1 MKTQNV
7 DQLFEKKEILN
18 TGKDNHVKDLSNSS
32 KDVKN
37 GYVFFALKG
46 TNTDGHNFVEE
57 AVKNG
62 ASAVVVQD
70 EETGKKIRE
79 RYPDVWVVLT
89 QDTRKKQAEISRK
102 FYGFPDKKIKI
113 IGITG
118 TNGKTTVSYLI
129 SQLIEKSG
137 RKTGIIGTIDYR
149 VGDVVISEGRTT
161 PDSIQWFKT
170 LKQMGD
176 LGAEYVVAEVSSH
189 ALDQMR
195 IYGTEFSGAVFTNL
209 SQDHLDY
216 HKNMEEY
223 FSTKEKLFDMLDRE
237 TPAVVNTDDIYG
249 NRLYNRFKKNK
260 NISGVGM
267 QNSQDFKI
275 EDIKLSEKGSSFF
288 LLWKDKRIPV
298 KTKLIGLFN
307 VYNTALSISILLKM
321 GFSPEFLSKASEN
334 LQPVRG
340 RLERIDGNGFS
351 VFVDYAHTP
360 DALKNV
366 LQTLKDLKKGRL
378 ITVFG
383 AGGDRDRSK
392 RPLMGKIASELSDI
406 VIITSDNPRS
416 EDPLKIIEDIKSG
429 IKGNN
434 FEVIPDREK
443 AIKEAVYTA
452 SEGDIILIAGKGH
465 ESYQIVG
472 KDIIPFDDLKVAKK
486 YIKKRQQVLPR
497 QEKY

>member
-1 MKTQNV
+1 MSTKKL
-7 DQLFEKKEILN
+7 DQLFGKKEIIN
-18 TGKDNHVKDLSNSS
+18 TGKDKQVTGLSNNS
-32 KDVKN
+32 KDIKN
-37 GYVFFALKG
+37 GYVFFAIKG
-46 TNTDGHNFVEE
+46 TNADGHRFVEE
-57 AVKNG
+57 AIKNG

-70 EETGKKIRE
+70 INIGKKIKKK
-79 RYPDVWVVLT
+79 YPEVWVVLT
-89 QDTRKKQAEISRK
+89 QDSRKKQAEVSKR
-102 FYGFPDKKIKI
+102 FYGFPDQKIKI

-149 VGDVVISEGRTT
+149 VGDKVICEGRTT

-170 LKQMGD
+170 VKQMAD
-176 LGAEYVVAEVSSH
+176 FGAEYVVAEVSSH

-195 IYGTEFSGAVFTNL
+195 VYGTHFSGAVFTNL

-223 FSTKEKLFDMLDRE
+223 FSAKKKLFDMLDRK

-249 NRLYNRFKKNK
+249 KRIYQNFRNIKNV
-260 NISGVGM
+260 SGVGT
-267 QNSQDFKI
+267 QNTPEFKI
-275 EDIKLSEKGSSFF
+275 EDIKLSEKGSSFS
-288 LLWKDKRIPV
+288 LRWKNKKIPV

-321 GFSPEFLSKASEN
+321 GFSPEFLSIASED
-334 LQPVRG
+334 LEPVRG
-340 RLERIDGNGFS
+340 RLERIEGKGFS

-392 RPLMGKIASELSDI
+392 RPIMGKVASDLSDL
-406 VIITSDNPRS
+406 VIITSDNPRT
-416 EDPLKIIEDIKSG
+416 EDPLKIINDIKAG
-429 IKGNN
+429 IKGNSYKL
-434 FEVIPDREK
+434 IPDREK

-452 SEGDIILIAGKGH
+452 SEGDVILIAGKGH

-472 KDIIPFDDLKVAKK
+472 KEVIPFDDLKVAKK

>member
-1 MKTQNV
+1 MNTKKI
-7 DQLFEKKEILN
+7 DQLFEKKEIIN
-18 TGKDNHVKDLSNSS
+18 TGKDNHVKGLSNNS

-37 GYVFFALKG
+37 GYVFFAVKG
-46 TNTDGHNFVEE
+46 TNTDGHRFVEE

-70 EETGKKIRE
+70 TETAKKVKE

-89 QDTRKKQAEISRK
+89 QDTRKKQAEVSRK
-102 FYGFPDKKIKI
+102 FYGFPDRKIKI

-129 SQLIEKSG
+129 SQLIENSG

-149 VGDVVISEGRTT
+149 VGDRVICEGRTT
-161 PDSIQWFKT
+161 PDSIQWFRT
-170 LKQMGD
+170 LKQMSD
-176 LGAEYVVAEVSSH
+176 MGAEYVVAEISSH

-195 IYGTEFSGAVFTNL
+195 VYGTQFSGAVFTNL

-216 HKNMEEY
+216 HKSMEEY
-223 FSTKEKLFDMLDRE
+223 FSAKEKLFDMLDRE

-249 NRLYNRFKKNK
+249 NRLYNRLKKNK
-260 NISGVGM
+260 NISGIGT
-267 QNSQDFKI
+267 QNSPDFKI

-288 LLWKDKRIPV
+288 LLWKNKKLPV

-340 RLERIDGNGFS
+340 RLERIEGNGFS
-351 VFVDYAHTP
+351 VYIDYAHTP

-366 LQTLKDLKKGRL
+366 LQTLKDIKKRRL

-392 RPLMGKIASELSDI
+392 RPLMGEVASELSDL
-406 VIITSDNPRS
+406 VIITSDNPRT
-416 EDPLKIIEDIKSG
+416 EDPLKIIDEIKSG
-429 IKGNN
+429 IKGNS
-434 FEVIPDREK
+434 FKVIPDREK
-443 AIKEAVYTA
+443 AIKEAIYTA
-452 SEGDIILIAGKGH
+452 SEGDIVLIAGKGH
-465 ESYQIVG
+465 ENYQIIG
-472 KDIIPFDDLKVAKK
+472 KKTIPFDDLKVAKK
-486 YIKKRQQVLPR
+486 YIKKRDNHFQL
-497 QEKY
+497 

>member
-1 MKTQNV
+1 MKTKKI
-7 DQLFEKKEILN
+7 DQLFEKKEIVN
-18 TGKDNHVKDLSNSS
+18 TGKDKYITGLSNNS
-32 KDVKN
+32 KDIKN
-37 GYVFFALKG
+37 GYVFFAIKG
-46 TNTDGHNFVEE
+46 TIADGHSFAEE
-57 AVKNG
+57 AIKKG

-70 EETGKKIRE
+70 ADIAKKIKE
-79 RYPDVWVVLT
+79 KYPDVWVFLVK
-89 QDTRKKQAEISRK
+89 DTRKKQAEVSRK
-102 FYGFPDKKIKI
+102 FYDFPDKKVKI

-137 RKTGIIGTIDYR
+137 KKTGIIGTIDYR

-170 LKQMGD
+170 LKQMSD

-195 IYGTEFSGAVFTNL
+195 VYGTQFSGAVFTNL

-223 FSTKEKLFDMLDRE
+223 FLAKERLFDMLDRE

-249 NRLYNRFKKNK
+249 KRLYSRFNK
-260 NISGVGM
+260 NISGVGT
-267 QNSQDFKI
+267 QNNPEFKI

-288 LLWKDKRIPV
+288 LHWKNKKIPV

-321 GFSPEFLSKASEN
+321 GFSHEFLSKASED
-334 LQPVRG
+334 LKPVRG
-340 RLERIDGNGFS
+340 RLERIEGNGFS

-366 LQTLKDLKKGRL
+366 LQTLKALKKGRL

-392 RPLMGKIASELSDI
+392 RPLMGEVASELSDI

-416 EDPLKIIEDIKSG
+416 EDPIKIIEDIKSG
-429 IKGNN
+429 IKGNS
-434 FEVIPDREK
+434 FKVIPDREK

>member
-1 MKTQNV
+1 MNTKKI
-7 DQLFEKKEILN
+7 DQLFEKKEIIN
-18 TGKDNHVKDLSNSS
+18 TGKDNHVKGLSNNS

-37 GYVFFALKG
+37 GYVFFAVKG
-46 TNTDGHNFVEE
+46 TNTDGHRFVEE

-70 EETGKKIRE
+70 TETAKKVKE

-89 QDTRKKQAEISRK
+89 QDTRKKQAEVSRK
-102 FYGFPDKKIKI
+102 FYGFPDRKIKI

-129 SQLIEKSG
+129 SQLIENSG

-149 VGDVVISEGRTT
+149 VGDRVICEGRTT
-161 PDSIQWFKT
+161 PDSIQWFRT
-170 LKQMGD
+170 LKQMSD
-176 LGAEYVVAEVSSH
+176 MGAEYVVAEISSH

-195 IYGTEFSGAVFTNL
+195 VYGTQFSGAVFTNL

-216 HKNMEEY
+216 HKSMEEY
-223 FSTKEKLFDMLDRE
+223 FSAKEKLFDMLNGE

-249 NRLYNRFKKNK
+249 SRLYNRLKKNK
-260 NISGVGM
+260 NISGIGT
-267 QNSQDFKI
+267 QNSPDFKI

-288 LLWKDKRIPV
+288 LRWENKKLPV

-307 VYNTALSISILLKM
+307 VYNTALSISTLLKM

-340 RLERIDGNGFS
+340 RLERIEGNGFS
-351 VFVDYAHTP
+351 VYIDYAHTP

-366 LQTLKDLKKGRL
+366 LQTLKDIKKRRL

-392 RPLMGKIASELSDI
+392 RPLMGKVASELSDL
-406 VIITSDNPRS
+406 VILTSDNPRT
-416 EDPLKIIEDIKSG
+416 EDPLKIIDEIKSG
-429 IKGNN
+429 IKGNS
-434 FEVIPDREK
+434 FKVVPDREK

-452 SEGDIILIAGKGH
+452 SEGDIVLIAGKGH
-465 ESYQIVG
+465 ESYQIIG
-472 KDIIPFDDLKVAKK
+472 KKTIPFDDLKVAKK
-486 YIKKRQQVLPR
+486 YIKKRDNHFQL
-497 QEKY
+497 

>member
-1 MKTQNV
+1 MNTKKI
-7 DQLFEKKEILN
+7 DQLFEKKEIIN
-18 TGKDNHVKDLSNSS
+18 TGKDNHVKGLSNNS

-37 GYVFFALKG
+37 GYVFFAVKG
-46 TNTDGHNFVEE
+46 TNTDGHRFVEE

-70 EETGKKIRE
+70 TETAKKVKE

-89 QDTRKKQAEISRK
+89 QDTRKKQAEVSRK
-102 FYGFPDKKIKI
+102 FYGFPDRKIKI

-129 SQLIEKSG
+129 SQLIENSG

-149 VGDVVISEGRTT
+149 VGDRVICEGRTT
-161 PDSIQWFKT
+161 PDSIQWFKI

-176 LGAEYVVAEVSSH
+176 MGAEYVVAEVSSH

-195 IYGTEFSGAVFTNL
+195 VYGTQFSGAVFTNL

-216 HKNMEEY
+216 HKSMEEY
-223 FSTKEKLFDMLDRE
+223 FSAKEKLFDMLDGE

-249 NRLYNRFKKNK
+249 NRLYNRLKKNK
-260 NISGVGM
+260 NISGIGT
-267 QNSQDFKI
+267 QNSPDFKI

-288 LLWKDKRIPV
+288 LRWENKKLPV

-307 VYNTALSISILLKM
+307 VYNTALSISTLLKM

-334 LQPVRG
+334 LRPVRG
-340 RLERIDGNGFS
+340 RLERIEGNGFS
-351 VFVDYAHTP
+351 VYIDYAHTP

-366 LQTLKDLKKGRL
+366 LQTLKDIKKRRL

-392 RPLMGKIASELSDI
+392 RPLMGEVASELSDL
-406 VIITSDNPRS
+406 VILTSDNPRT
-416 EDPLKIIEDIKSG
+416 EDPLKIIDEIKSG
-429 IKGNN
+429 IKGNS
-434 FEVIPDREK
+434 FKVVPDREK

-452 SEGDIILIAGKGH
+452 SEGDIVLIAGKGH
-465 ESYQIVG
+465 ENYQIIG
-472 KDIIPFDDLKVAKK
+472 KKTIPFDDLKVAKK
-486 YIKKRQQVLPR
+486 YIKKRDNHFQL
-497 QEKY
+497 